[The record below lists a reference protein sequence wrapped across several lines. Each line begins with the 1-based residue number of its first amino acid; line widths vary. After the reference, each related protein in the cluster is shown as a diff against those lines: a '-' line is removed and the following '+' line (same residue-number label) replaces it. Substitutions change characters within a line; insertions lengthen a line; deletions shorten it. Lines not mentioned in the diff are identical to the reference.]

1 MTQSRFV
8 GVDGCPE
15 GWFSVGLDGRGRYEV
30 GVFKTF
36 KELLDRY
43 AGAELVLVDIPIGL
57 PEGAGGRDCDREA
70 RRRLEARRSSVFPT
84 PTRRTVEQA
93 ARSPWDYRRALEVE
107 RQFAGKGISQQA
119 FRIAPKIAQVDRAL
133 LERGPN
139 ATPQVR
145 EVHPELCLW
154 ALNHKRPMKYGK
166 KKAEGEKERLEV
178 LQGIEPHARE
188 IFDAACS
195 RFLRKVVA
203 RDDIVDALALA
214 VTGHRGHGQLRA
226 VPDDPPKDARGL
238 PMEIVYWDP
247 VEEYDRTFR

>member
-15 GWFSVGLDGRGRYEV
+15 GWFVVGLDGRGRYEV

-57 PEGAGGRDCDREA
+57 PEGEGGRDCDREA
-70 RRRLEARRSSVFPT
+70 RKRLGARRSSVFPT
-84 PTRRTVEQA
+84 PTRQTVRQA
-93 ARSPWDYRRALEVE
+93 SESPRDYRAACDVE
-107 RQFAGKGISQQA
+107 RRLTGKNISQQA
-119 FRIAPKIAQVDRAL
+119 FRIAPKIAQVDRSL

-139 ATPQVR
+139 AAPQVR

-178 LQGIEPHARE
+178 LKGIEPCARE

-195 RFLRKVVA
+195 QFLRKVVGRGQGRHCGRA
-203 RDDIVDALALA
+203 GACCDGPPRPPA
-214 VTGHRGHGQLRA
+214 VA
-226 VPDDPPKDARGL
+226 NSP
-238 PMEIVYWDP
+238 
-247 VEEYDRTFR
+247 

>member
-1 MTQSRFV
+1 MMQSRFV
-8 GVDGCPE
+8 GVDGCPD
-15 GWFSVGLDGRGRYEV
+15 GWFAVGLNRHGGYEV

-43 AGAELVLVDIPIGL
+43 AGSELVLVDIPIGL
-57 PEGAGGRDCDREA
+57 PEGEGGRDCDREA
-70 RRRLEARRSSVFPT
+70 RKRLGARRSSVFPT
-84 PTRRTVEQA
+84 PTRQTVKQA
-93 ARSPWDYRRALEVE
+93 SESPRDYRAACDVE
-107 RQFAGKGISQQA
+107 RRLTGKNISQQA
-119 FRIAPKIAQVDRAL
+119 FRIAPKIRQVDKAL

-139 ATPQVR
+139 AAPQVR

-178 LQGIEPHARE
+178 LKGIEPCARE

-195 RFLRKVVA
+195 QFLRKVVA
-203 RDDIVDALALA
+203 RDDIVDALALV
-214 VTGHRGHGQLRA
+214 VTAHLGHHRLQT
-226 VPDDPPKDARGL
+226 VPDRPPRDAKGL

-247 VEEYDRTFR
+247 ELR